1 MFYISVSI
9 IIFITLVFHIRRLT
23 QAYLKNTKIPQLVW
37 KSGPVIT
44 NKLKT
49 YFKRFENDNFPY
61 KVHFLDDA
69 KSRDIVKLMYDSRV
83 LEAYDTLI
91 PGAYKADLLRY
102 ILMYLY
108 GGVWSDVKHEMLVKL
123 DELIDRNEKLV
134 LVKDH
139 NNGIQ
144 ISFMAAVPGL
154 QVYHDAIYAVV
165 ENVEKR
171 YYGKCPLCPTGPQL
185 FAKVLRKNNNQRYK
199 IIMKDCRSKLCHVK
213 TKNVLVF
220 KNHNLSPDIP
230 YSHYMPDMHYS
241 HLWKQRK
248 IYRKKK

>member
-1 MFYISVSI
+1 M
-9 IIFITLVFHIRRLT
+9 
-23 QAYLKNTKIPQLVW
+23 KIPQIVW
-37 KSGPVIT
+37 KSGPSIT
-44 NKLKT
+44 ENLKM
-49 YFKRFENDNFPY
+49 YFKTFEYDNFPY
-61 KVHFLDDA
+61 KVHFLDDE
-69 KSRDIVKLMYDSRV
+69 KSREMVKHMKDPRV

-108 GGVWSDVKHEMLVKL
+108 GGVWSDVKHELRVQL
-123 DELIDRNEKLV
+123 NTLIDINENLI

-154 QVYHDAIYAVV
+154 KVYHDAIYAVV
-165 ENVEKR
+165 DNVEKR
-171 YYGKCPLCPTGPQL
+171 YYGKCSLCPTGPQL
-185 FAKVLRKNNNQRYK
+185 FSKVLRKNKNQRYK
-199 IIMKDCRSKLCHVK
+199 IIMKDCYSKLCDIK
-213 TKNVLVF
+213 TKKVLVF
-220 KNHNLSPDIP
+220 KNHNLSPGIP

-248 IYRKKK
+248 IYKRKLYNYMIN